1 MLASV
6 SDYFRSMFTSGMRET
21 SQTSIELKGVSS
33 RGLEK
38 VIEIIYTSQTKFDSY
53 TDIFDVISA
62 ANHLQCL
69 LVIDYC
75 EKNFLSRL
83 TSSNFNYFIQ
93 MAKLYDLPN
102 ALKQI
107 ELFIVNNF
115 AQIISHITTTH
126 SARTNKKSKFT
137 RQSIYFKVFI

>member
-1 MLASV
+1 
-6 SDYFRSMFTSGMRET
+6 MFTSGMRET

-83 TSSNFNYFIQ
+83 TSTNFNYFIQ

-115 AQIISHITTTH
+115 AQIISHITMTH
-126 SARTNKKSKFT
+126 STRTNKKSKFT
-137 RQSIYFKVFI
+137 RQSIS